1 MLQQFTGSSYSSIL
15 FSYSLL
21 QFYSG
26 QSIYLCRAA
35 DPVQA
40 ALCSAALLC
49 SCNPP
54 LKSALS
60 GGGGFFNFFSRE
72 TLIRV
77 FNIRSFCQVSR
88 GSAGCSLQLCCAPLC
103 SWHQTNRTDGRQRLG
118 PNTTGHNAG
127 TRCCISLD
135 LFFILFS
142 MSRHRG
148 VIFGSV

>member
-1 MLQQFTGSSYSSIL
+1 MRQQVELHPY
-15 FSYSLL
+15 SYSLL

-49 SCNPP
+49 SCNPQ

-60 GGGGFFNFFSRE
+60 GGGGVFFIFYFFPRE

-77 FNIRSFCQVSR
+77 FNIRSFCQVSP

-103 SWHQTNRTDGRQRLG
+103 SWHQTNRTDGRQRRG
-118 PNTTGHNAG
+118 PNTTGRNTR

-142 MSRHRG
+142 MIRHRG
-148 VIFGSV
+148 VISGSV